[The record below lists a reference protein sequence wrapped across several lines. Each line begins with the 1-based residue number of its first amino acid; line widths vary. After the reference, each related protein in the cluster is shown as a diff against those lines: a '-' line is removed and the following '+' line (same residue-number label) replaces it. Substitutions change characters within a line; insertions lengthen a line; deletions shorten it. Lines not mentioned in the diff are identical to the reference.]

1 MSKAKYGLVA
11 AMETESV
18 IPQLEDTE
26 KINFDAAKKKDTE
39 ADIKVCEESIQALE
53 TIKNTMDAS
62 LKTGGL
68 DTSASE
74 IMYITLEEIYTRAK
88 VSKVGVVPALE
99 SFHAPAIRIG
109 STKNAIESIDGKI
122 GEIKERIAALKS

>member
-1 MSKAKYGLVA
+1 
-11 AMETESV
+11 
-18 IPQLEDTE
+18 
-26 KINFDAAKKKDTE
+26 
-39 ADIKVCEESIQALE
+39 
-53 TIKNTMDAS
+53 
-62 LKTGGL
+62 
-68 DTSASE
+68 
-74 IMYITLEEIYTRAK
+74 MYITLEEIYTRAK